1 MSNENKKMRPPMG
14 GMGPMGGMRG
24 GKVKAKNFNG
34 SMKKLFNYLF
44 TYKFSLIFVF
54 IFALKLFCPLNSI
67 LV

>member
-44 TYKFSLIFVF
+44 TYKYLLYHFT
-54 IFALKLFCPLNSI
+54 
-67 LV
+67 